1 MKVGEFLRICA
12 EQYKTMTKLGV
23 KPSDCE
29 RLGMWEE
36 YKELMR
42 ESGKKSYAVAV
53 ISHRHQLSER
63 TVLRIINRL
72 ERTI

>member
-1 MKVGEFLRICA
+1 MKVAEFLKICA
-12 EQYKTMTKLGV
+12 DMHKMMTKLGV

-29 RLGMWEE
+29 RLGMWDE
-36 YKELMR
+36 YRQLMS

-53 ISHRHQLSER
+53 IAHRHHISER

-72 ERTI
+72 EKEC